1 MGNSITQW
9 YRREGRLKPEQIAE
23 AMSRLV
29 FEGIV
34 RNALG

>member
-9 YRREGRLKPEQIAE
+9 YRHEGRLKPEQIAE
-23 AMSRLV
+23 TMTRLV

-34 RNALG
+34 RGAQG